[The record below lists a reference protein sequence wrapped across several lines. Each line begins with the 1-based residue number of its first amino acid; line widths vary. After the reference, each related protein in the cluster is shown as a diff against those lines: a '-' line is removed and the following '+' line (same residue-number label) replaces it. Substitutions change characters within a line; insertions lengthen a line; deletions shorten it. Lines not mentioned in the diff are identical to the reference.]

1 MASPRPS
8 SWQRTSSRRPDP
20 EPVILKR
27 DGHVIFSPL
36 KPPMEMKFWNIRSLD
51 QLKRSLMS
59 WLEGDYQPGEVIRRI
74 QRLRTRFS
82 FETGET
88 IRWWVEVESDI
99 DCIQMMHGSDD
110 IVLTVVIS

>member
-1 MASPRPS
+1 
-8 SWQRTSSRRPDP
+8 
-20 EPVILKR
+20 
-27 DGHVIFSPL
+27 
-36 KPPMEMKFWNIRSLD
+36 MEMKFWNIRSLD

-74 QRLRTRFS
+74 QRLRTRSS